1 MTAQEE
7 LDKALAAYNDGKT
20 YSYNGKKYS
29 LTKLR
34 DDLIPL
40 LEGLVAEQE
49 VRISSRAES
58 RKIEERASG
67 NIKEQTKLAIER
79 AKTQKQIAEGS
90 INSTRQKFTNG
101 EITEKEY
108 LTALE
113 LPGKIDADIK
123 AMESGTLQ
131 GKISGFNSYEIVGQ
145 KPSVSSSAAKEGGV
159 QNVKTKKVIGVATI
173 IENGNNVEVTTYE
186 DAPPTKRI
194 LGKAPAGTED
204 TPANEV
210 PKTIVNPQDSTVGRK
225 EYVDAQLKEQ
235 GLVDTPAN
243 RKKLRQEY
251 DATKTAATDTAW
263 ENIFRD
269 AYPSKAWLLDL
280 DRTKYPQL
288 FSLIQEYSK
297 PRPLTQAEKE
307 AFATKLDGTDFY
319 KELSQSGK
327 VREIKNIV
335 GDLGFDKKGT
345 DFTKFVS
352 DSINFGWTG
361 DRLKQETYKEA
372 FRRGADNQYINP
384 TAIKRVKASADY
396 LNVVNDARAYF
407 NTAGADEKTVESV
420 LTGEIARE
428 DFLRQQREIAKQRYK
443 HLADLI
449 DQGVSLESLSGSF
462 KQSAAK
468 LLELDP
474 TTIDMSTGD
483 FDVALNFGEEGK
495 RRVMTSGEWEKL
507 LRTDSRFGWEK
518 TENAKTEARSL
529 ASSLAQAFGRII

>member
-1 MTAQEE
+1 MSIADDIKILKELIKDPNVRIGKKAKYKNKSYSLAELNDLLEKAKEQEKQEKIAAAEGQPVDVAAKRASDKAADALQKSIRMARGYVKNAQEKLEVAIRRGGDVEGAQQDLLDRYKE
-7 LDKALAAYNDGKT
+7 LQKLNPTDK
-20 YSYNGKKYS
+20 
-29 LTKLR
+29 
-34 DDLIPL
+34 L
-40 LEGLVAEQE
+40 LEGISLATPATVAEQAGAG
-49 VRISSRAES
+49 RAREGGTDVVVP
-58 RKIEERASG
+58 AS
-67 NIKEQTKLAIER
+67 
-79 AKTQKQIAEGS
+79 AKKVKGTAL
-90 INSTRQKFTNG
+90 
-101 EITEKEY
+101 ITEN
-108 LTALE
+108 
-113 LPGKIDADIK
+113 GKR
-123 AMESGTLQ
+123 
-131 GKISGFNSYEIVGQ
+131 
-145 KPSVSSSAAKEGGV
+145 
-159 QNVKTKKVIGVATI
+159 
-173 IENGNNVEVTTYE
+173 VEVITYE
-186 DAPPTKRI
+186 DGTVVKRI
-194 LGKAPAGTED
+194 LGDAPDGEPD
-204 TPANEV
+204 TPPSEV
-210 PKTIVNPQDSTVGRK
+210 PKTTVAPVDSTVARK
-225 EYVDAQLKEQ
+225 EYVDAQLKAQ

-263 ENIFRD
+263 EKIFRD

-297 PRPLTQAEKE
+297 PRPLTQAETE

-327 VREIKNIV
+327 VREIKNLV
-335 GDLGFDKKGT
+335 GELGFEGT

-352 DSINFGWTG
+352 DAINLGYSG

-372 FRRGADNQYINP
+372 FKRGADNQYLNP

-420 LTGEIARE
+420 LTGGIVRE
-428 DFLRQQREIAKQRYK
+428 DFLRQQREIAKKRYP

-483 FDVALNFGEEGK
+483 FEVALNFGEEGK

>member
-1 MTAQEE
+1 VLNPT
-7 LDKALAAYNDGKT
+7 DK
-20 YSYNGKKYS
+20 
-29 LTKLR
+29 
-34 DDLIPL
+34 L
-40 LEGLVAEQE
+40 LEGISLATPATVAEQAGAG
-49 VRISSRAES
+49 RA
-58 RKIEERASG
+58 R
-67 NIKEQTKLAIER
+67 
-79 AKTQKQIAEGS
+79 
-90 INSTRQKFTNG
+90 
-101 EITEKEY
+101 
-108 LTALE
+108 
-113 LPGKIDADIK
+113 
-123 AMESGTLQ
+123 
-131 GKISGFNSYEIVGQ
+131 
-145 KPSVSSSAAKEGGV
+145 EGGV
-159 QNVKTKKVIGVATI
+159 ADVVPAATKKVKGTALIT
-173 IENGNNVEVTTYE
+173 ENGNRVEVITY
-186 DAPPTKRI
+186 DDNTVVKRI
-194 LGKAPAGTED
+194 LGAAPDGEPD
-204 TPANEV
+204 TPPSEV
-210 PKTIVNPQDSTVGRK
+210 PKTTVTPVDSTIARK

-263 ENIFRD
+263 EKIFRD

-288 FSLIQEYSK
+288 FSLIQQYSK
-297 PRPLTQAEKE
+297 PRPLTETEQK
-307 AFATKLDGTDFY
+307 AFATQLDGTDFY

-327 VREIKNIV
+327 VREIKNLV
-335 GDLGFDKKGT
+335 GELGFEGT

-352 DSINFGWTG
+352 DAINLGYSG
-361 DRLKQETYKEA
+361 DRLKRETYKEA
-372 FRRGADNQYINP
+372 FRRGADNQYLNP

-420 LTGEIARE
+420 LTGGIVRE
-428 DFLRQQREIAKQRYK
+428 DFLRQQREIAKKRYP

-462 KQSAAK
+462 KQTAAK

-483 FDVALNFGEEGK
+483 FEVALNFGEEGK

-507 LRTDSRFGWEK
+507 LRTDSRYGWEK
-518 TENAKTEARSL
+518 TEGAKTEARSL

>member
-1 MTAQEE
+1 MSIADDIKILEG
-7 LDKALAAYNDGKT
+7 LIKDPNVRV
-20 YSYNGKKYS
+20 GKKAKYKNKSYS
-29 LTKLR
+29 LKELN
-34 DDLIPL
+34 DLLEKAKEQEKQEKIAAAQGQPVDVAAKRAADKDADALQKSIRMARGYVENAQANLEVAIRRGGDVEGAQQDLLDRYKELQVLNPTDKL
-40 LEGLVAEQE
+40 LEGISLATPATVAEQAGAG
-49 VRISSRAES
+49 RAREGGT
-58 RKIEERASG
+58 ADVVPV
-67 NIKEQTKLAIER
+67 A
-79 AKTQKQIAEGS
+79 AKKVKG
-90 INSTRQKFTNG
+90 
-101 EITEKEY
+101 
-108 LTALE
+108 TAL
-113 LPGKIDADIK
+113 I
-123 AMESGTLQ
+123 T
-131 GKISGFNSYEIVGQ
+131 
-145 KPSVSSSAAKEGGV
+145 
-159 QNVKTKKVIGVATI
+159 
-173 IENGNNVEVTTYE
+173 ENGNRVEVITY
-186 DAPPTKRI
+186 DDNTVVKRI
-194 LGKAPAGTED
+194 LGAAPDGEPD
-204 TPANEV
+204 TPPSEV
-210 PKTIVNPQDSTVGRK
+210 PKTTVTPQDSTVARK

-263 ENIFRD
+263 EKIFRD

-288 FSLIQEYSK
+288 FSLIQQYSK
-297 PRPLTQAEKE
+297 PRPLTEAEQK
-307 AFATKLDGTDFY
+307 AFATQLDGTDFY

-327 VREIKNIV
+327 VREIKNLV
-335 GDLGFDKKGT
+335 GELGFEGT

-352 DSINFGWTG
+352 DAINLGYSG

-372 FRRGADNQYINP
+372 FRRGADNQYLNP

-420 LTGEIARE
+420 LTGGIVRE
-428 DFLRQQREIAKQRYK
+428 DFLRQQREIAKKRYP

-483 FDVALNFGEEGK
+483 FEVALNFGEEGK

>member
-1 MTAQEE
+1 MSIADDIKILEGLIKDPNVRVGKKAKYKNKSYSLKELNDLLDDAKEQEKQEKIDASAGQPVDRAKKREADETADALQKSIRMARGLVANAQENLEVAIRRNGDVEGAQQDLLDRYKE
-7 LDKALAAYNDGKT
+7 LQKLNPTDK
-20 YSYNGKKYS
+20 
-29 LTKLR
+29 
-34 DDLIPL
+34 L
-40 LEGLVAEQE
+40 LEGISLATPTTVAEQAGAG
-49 VRISSRAES
+49 RAREGGTDVVVP
-58 RKIEERASG
+58 AS
-67 NIKEQTKLAIER
+67 
-79 AKTQKQIAEGS
+79 AKKVKGTAL
-90 INSTRQKFTNG
+90 
-101 EITEKEY
+101 ITEN
-108 LTALE
+108 
-113 LPGKIDADIK
+113 GKR
-123 AMESGTLQ
+123 
-131 GKISGFNSYEIVGQ
+131 
-145 KPSVSSSAAKEGGV
+145 
-159 QNVKTKKVIGVATI
+159 
-173 IENGNNVEVTTYE
+173 VEVITYE
-186 DAPPTKRI
+186 DGTVVKRI
-194 LGKAPAGTED
+194 LGDAPDGEPD
-204 TPANEV
+204 TPPSEV
-210 PKTIVNPQDSTVGRK
+210 PKTTVAPVDSTVARK
-225 EYVDAQLKEQ
+225 EYVDAQLKAQ

-263 ENIFRD
+263 EKIFRD

-297 PRPLTQAEKE
+297 PRPLTQAETE

-327 VREIKNIV
+327 VREIKNLV
-335 GDLGFDKKGT
+335 GELGFEGT

-352 DSINFGWTG
+352 DAINLGYSG

-372 FRRGADNQYINP
+372 FRRGADNQYLNP

-420 LTGEIARE
+420 LTGGIVRE
-428 DFLRQQREIAKQRYK
+428 DFLRQQREIAKKRYP

-483 FDVALNFGEEGK
+483 FEVALNFGEEGK

>member
-7 LDKALAAYNDGKT
+7 LDKALAAYDDGKT
-20 YSYNGKKYS
+20 YSYKGKKYS

-34 DDLIPL
+34 DELIPML
-40 LEGLVAEQE
+40 TDLAEEQAGRVA
-49 VRISSRAES
+49 SRTES
-58 RKIEERASG
+58 QKVEEKATG
-67 NIKEQTKLAIER
+67 KIKEQTKLAIDR
-79 AKTQKQIAEGS
+79 AKTQKVIAEGS
-90 INSTRQKFTNG
+90 ISSARQKFTDG

-131 GKISGFNSYEIVGQ
+131 GKISGFNSYEIIGQ
-145 KPSVSSSAAKEGGV
+145 KPSVSSAAAKEGGV
-159 QNVKTKKVIGVATI
+159 QDVKTTRKVVGVATVV
-173 IENGNNVEVTTYE
+173 ENGNNVEVTTY
-186 DAPPTKRI
+186 DDKTVTKRI

-204 TPANEV
+204 TPASEV
-210 PKTIVNPQDSTVGRK
+210 PKVTVTPTDSADARK
-225 EYVDAQLKEQ
+225 QYVDAQLKAQ
-235 GLVDTPAN
+235 GLADTPAN

-251 DATKTAATDTAW
+251 VPAKTAGDTGW
-263 ENIFRD
+263 EKIFRD
-269 AYPSKAWLLDL
+269 AYPSKSWLLDL
-280 DRTKYPQL
+280 DRAKYPQL
-288 FSLIQEYSK
+288 FALIQEYSK
-297 PRPLTQAEKE
+297 PRPLTTEE
-307 AFATKLDGTDFY
+307 AAAFTTKLDGTDFY
-319 KELSQSGK
+319 TELAQSGK

-335 GDLGFDKKGT
+335 GELGFDKTGT

-372 FRRGADNQYINP
+372 FRRGADNQYVNP

-396 LNVVNDARAYF
+396 LNVVDNARAYF
-407 NTAGADEKTVESV
+407 NTAGADEKTVQSV
-420 LTGEIARE
+420 LTGEIVGE
-428 DFLRQQREIAKQRYK
+428 DFLRQQREIAKKRYP

-483 FDVALNFGEEGK
+483 FEVALNFGEEGK

-507 LRTDSRFGWEK
+507 LRTDSRYGWEK
-518 TENAKTEARSL
+518 TEGAKTEARSL